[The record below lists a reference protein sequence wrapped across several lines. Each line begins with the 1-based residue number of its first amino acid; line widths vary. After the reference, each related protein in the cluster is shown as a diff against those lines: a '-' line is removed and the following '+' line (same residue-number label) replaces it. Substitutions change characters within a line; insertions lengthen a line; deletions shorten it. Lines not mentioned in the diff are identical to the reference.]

1 MDKGIFITGTGT
13 DVGKTYASALF
24 IKRLR
29 RMGINAGY
37 YKAALSGAVSIAESD
52 AGYVNRVAGI
62 GQAEAE
68 LVSYVYKTAVSPH
81 LAARIEGNPVCME
94 RIRQDFSNVSKR
106 YEYIVME
113 GSGGIVCP
121 IRYDGAVRLFL
132 EDIVKE
138 LALETLVVAD
148 AGLGAINAAVLT
160 VEYLRQKGIPVLGIL
175 LNRYEG
181 GMMQEDNRKMIE
193 EMTGVPVAGLV
204 RRDADS
210 LEMDERTVR
219 RIIGG

>member
-13 DVGKTYASALF
+13 DVGKTYVSALF

-160 VEYLRQKGIPVLGIL
+160 VEYLRQKGIPVPGIL

-204 RRDADS
+204 RQDADS
-210 LEMDERTVR
+210 LEMDEQTVR

>member
-62 GQAEAE
+62 GQAEAG

-94 RIRQDFSNVSKR
+94 RIRQDFSNVSKQ

>member
-62 GQAEAE
+62 GQAEAG

-94 RIRQDFSNVSKR
+94 RIRQDFSNVSKQ

-204 RRDADS
+204 RRGADS

>member
-13 DVGKTYASALF
+13 DVGKTYVSALF

-210 LEMDERTVR
+210 LEMDEQTVR